1 MAVLRFECTPPQS
14 PASCPLSFILTGF
27 LIIYY
32 NGLTIIIYL
41 RMKGKTFMFQAA
53 KQTKV
58 FQDVVSQ
65 IQEAIL
71 DGRLKTGDVLPSERQ
86 LKDMFN
92 ISRGTLREALRVLE
106 QKGLI
111 EIKLGVGGGSVVKD
125 LNADQVSEGLALLIR
140 SQKVSLNHL
149 AEFRED
155 VEGIVTARAAERHSK
170 ADISGIKALLD
181 KARKCID
188 GGASQRNAFIEID
201 KQIHMTLAE
210 VAQNPIYIS
219 VLHSVHENIHRY
231 YDRFLSMEE
240 RELQENYQDLC
251 DIVEAVEKG
260 QADHARRLARDH
272 VRRFNQYMKH
282 REQAENEVTKVS
294 SD

>member
-1 MAVLRFECTPPQS
+1 
-14 PASCPLSFILTGF
+14 
-27 LIIYY
+27 
-32 NGLTIIIYL
+32 
-41 RMKGKTFMFQAA
+41 MFQTA

-58 FQDVVSQ
+58 FQDVVTQ

-71 DGRLKTGDVLPSERQ
+71 DGRLKTGETLPSERQ

-125 LNADQVSEGLALLIR
+125 LNADQVSESLALLIR

-155 VEGIVTARAAERHSK
+155 VEGVVAARAATRSSA
-170 ADISGIKALLD
+170 ADIDKLNELLD
-181 KARKCID
+181 GARKCID
-188 GGASQRNAFIEID
+188 AGPSQRDAFIEID
-201 KQIHMTLAE
+201 KRIHMALARLT
-210 VAQNPIYIS
+210 ANPIYIS
-219 VLHSVHENIHRY
+219 VLHSVHDNIHRY
-231 YDRFLSMEE
+231 YDEFLSMDE

-251 DIVEAVEKG
+251 DIVQAVEKG
-260 QADHARRLARDH
+260 QADQARRLARDH
-272 VRRFNQYMKH
+272 VHRFNRYMEK
-282 REQAENEVTKVS
+282 RKKEGESKIKGA
-294 SD
+294 

>member
-1 MAVLRFECTPPQS
+1 
-14 PASCPLSFILTGF
+14 
-27 LIIYY
+27 
-32 NGLTIIIYL
+32 
-41 RMKGKTFMFQAA
+41 MFQAA

-58 FQDVVSQ
+58 FQDVVAQ
-65 IQEAIL
+65 IEDAIF
-71 DGRLKTGDVLPSERQ
+71 DGRLQTGDTLPSERQ

-155 VEGIVTARAAERHSK
+155 VEGFVAARAAANRSA
-170 ADISGIKALLD
+170 ADVDKLTGLLEE
-181 KARKCID
+181 ARKCIEAGPSRRD
-188 GGASQRNAFIEID
+188 AFLDVD
-201 KQIHMTLAE
+201 KRIHMTLAQ
-210 VAQNPIYIS
+210 AAANPIYIS
-219 VLHSVHENIHRY
+219 VLHSVHANIHRY
-231 YDRFLSMEE
+231 YDEFLSMDK
-240 RELQENYQDLC
+240 RELQENYRDLC
-251 DIVEAVEKG
+251 DLVHAVEKC
-260 QADHARRLARDH
+260 QADRARRLARNH
-272 VRRFNQYMKH
+272 VRRFNQYMRK
-282 REQAENEVTKVS
+282 REQSEKKVTKVS

>member
-1 MAVLRFECTPPQS
+1 
-14 PASCPLSFILTGF
+14 
-27 LIIYY
+27 
-32 NGLTIIIYL
+32 
-41 RMKGKTFMFQAA
+41 MFQVA

-58 FQDVVSQ
+58 FQDVVTQ

-71 DGRLKTGDVLPSERQ
+71 DGRLKTGDTLPSERQ

-155 VEGIVTARAAERHSK
+155 VEGFVAARAAANRS
-170 ADISGIKALLD
+170 ASDIDKLTRLLNE
-181 KARKCID
+181 ARQCIEA
-188 GGASQRNAFIEID
+188 GQSQRNAFIDVD
-201 KQIHMTLAE
+201 KRIHMTLAQ
-210 VAQNPIYIS
+210 VAANPIYIS
-219 VLHSVHENIHRY
+219 VLHSVHDNIHRY
-231 YDRFLSMEE
+231 YDEFLSMDR
-240 RELQENYQDLC
+240 RELQENYRDLC
-251 DIVEAVEKG
+251 DLVHAVDKG
-260 QADHARRLARDH
+260 QTDRARRLARNH
-272 VRRFNQYMKH
+272 VRRFNSYMRK
-282 REQAENEVTKVS
+282 REQQKDAS
-294 SD
+294 QI